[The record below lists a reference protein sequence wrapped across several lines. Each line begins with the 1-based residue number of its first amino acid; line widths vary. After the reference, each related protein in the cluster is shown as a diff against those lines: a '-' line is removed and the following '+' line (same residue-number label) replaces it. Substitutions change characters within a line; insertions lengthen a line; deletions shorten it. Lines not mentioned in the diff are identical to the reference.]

1 MRASYTGW
9 LLALL
14 LGIGLLTPNLV
25 RATHVRAGEITT
37 KRIPNVNGV
46 SGITYEITLT
56 AYYDLKQGVSAAAA
70 AETAFFCFG
79 DGTAGRDVVRLLPIR
94 QLNPNTSVNIYRTI
108 YTYPGPG
115 VYTISGRIENR
126 NDGTRNIQNGASL
139 DVIFSVATTISANA
153 ALGFNTNPILL
164 NPPVDSARIGQKYC
178 HNPAA
183 FDIDGDS
190 LSYRISVPA
199 TTPRD
204 RTSCR
209 FFNAPQYQL
218 PSDVIAPGRT
228 EAGGSPATFTVNPRT
243 GDVCWDAPVE
253 AGQYNYAFVIQ
264 EWRNG
269 VLIGE
274 ITRDVQVIVID
285 ANNRRPLIDPI
296 ADICVEAG
304 TLVTQNIRVTDP
316 DGNRVVVIG
325 FGGPFNRSA
334 DNVPFA
340 TPIVP
345 PAFATLRPDG
355 TSQASP
361 ATSVFSWQTN
371 CTHIRDE
378 PYQITIKATDQP
390 TNRAPA
396 LASFAAF
403 GVQLIGPRPQNLTA
417 RAVTV
422 GNASGRAIQ
431 LNWDNYNCS
440 PVGGTDQLPA
450 RMIIYRKEG
459 CDNRNPPA
467 CFTGILPGYT
477 FIAQVPLTTSTFTDT
492 TGLRRGI
499 SYSYRIVARYP
510 LPVGGESVVSREIC
524 LSLPL
529 LAPVLTNVT
538 VDSTGP
544 AVATGANSRRGV
556 ITVRWTRPLGLN
568 PADGGGPFEY
578 RLFRAPGLTGTSYT
592 QVTAIRTS
600 LQLIA
605 DTVFVDRGLDT
616 QTNAY
621 TYRLDFFVTNPA
633 GQLVR
638 QDASEPASSVRLTTA
653 AVPNRINL
661 SWQATTPWSNDNQ
674 THRIYRSRRGPNGP
688 FNIIAAV
695 PVTGPGTYVY
705 ADLGADTFAADGVTS
720 GILSPDSSYCYR
732 VETVGTY
739 ADQQI
744 RAKTGLLINFSQIQC
759 ASPSDT
765 TRPCP
770 PNLTLDLLNCPTL
783 ATNAFCNQSTYTN
796 TLNWQ
801 YPVQVGG
808 RTCDTRVA
816 SYNIYY
822 ARYEGDP
829 LQKIASVAAPTTT
842 FLHQSLSTVAGCYY
856 VTAVSSKGVES
867 APSNRICKD
876 ICPYL
881 AVPNVFT
888 PNGDGKNDTFQP
900 LDCPRFVESV
910 QFVVYNRWG
919 TKVYESTGPLLNWR
933 GTTQNG
939 NPLPGGVYYYEA
951 TVRFAG
957 LTRNGPV
964 EITKGYVQ
972 LIRDGVSM
980 R

>member
-1 MRASYTGW
+1 M
-9 LLALL
+9 ALL

-25 RATHVRAGEITT
+25 QATHVRAGEITT
-37 KRIPNVNGV
+37 RRLPNVNGV
-46 SGITYEITLT
+46 GGITYEITLT
-56 AYYDLKQGVSAAAA
+56 AYYDLQQGASAAAA
-70 AETAFFCFG
+70 ADDALFCFG
-79 DGTAGRDVVRLLPIR
+79 DGTDGLSVRRESIR
-94 QLNPNTSVNIYRTI
+94 PLNRGTSINIYRTT

-115 VYTISGRIENR
+115 VYAISARIVNR
-126 NDGTRNIQNGASL
+126 NDGTRNIANGASMGTNFF
-139 DVIFSVATTISANA
+139 VTTTISVNT

-164 NPPVDSARIGQKYC
+164 NPPVDTARIGQKYC

-183 FDIDGDS
+183 YDRDGDS
-190 LSYRISVPA
+190 LSYRIATPQFSSDGALCRSLSV
-199 TTPRD
+199 
-204 RTSCR
+204 
-209 FFNAPQYQL
+209 PQYQL
-218 PSDVIAPGRT
+218 PNLIQAPGRN
-228 EAGGSPATFTVNPRT
+228 EAGGTPATFTVNPRT

-316 DGNRVVVIG
+316 DGNRVVVVG

-334 DNVPFA
+334 DNVLFSP
-340 TPIVP
+340 PIVT
-345 PAFATLRPDG
+345 PAFATLTPNG

-371 CTHIRDE
+371 CTQIRNE
-378 PYQITIKATDQP
+378 SFQITIKATDQP

-403 GVQLIGPRPQNLTA
+403 GIQLIGPRPQNLTA
-417 RAVTV
+417 RPVTV
-422 GNASGRAIQ
+422 GNVSGRAIQ

-459 CDNRNPPA
+459 CDNRNPPP
-467 CFTGILPGYT
+467 CTTGILPGYT
-477 FIAQVPLTTSTFTDT
+477 LIGQVPLTTATFTDT

-538 VDSTGP
+538 VDSTGT
-544 AVATGANSRRGV
+544 AVATGGNRRGV

-578 RLFRAPGLTGTSYT
+578 RLFRSPGLTGISYT
-592 QVTAIRTS
+592 QVTAIQTR
-600 LQLIA
+600 LQPIA

-705 ADLGADTFAADGVTS
+705 ADLGADTFAADGITS

-739 ADQQI
+739 TDPQI

-783 ATNAFCNQSTYTN
+783 AANAFCNQSTYTN

-801 YPVQVGG
+801 YPLQVGG
-808 RTCDTRVA
+808 RTCDTRIA

-822 ARYEGDP
+822 ARYEGDL
-829 LQKIASVAAPTTT
+829 LQKIATVAAPTTT

-856 VTAVSSKGVES
+856 VTAVSIKGVES
-867 APSNRICKD
+867 APGNRICKD
-876 ICPYL
+876 ICPYF

-888 PNGDGKNDTFQP
+888 PNGDGKNDVFQP

-919 TKVYESTGPLLNWR
+919 AKVYESAGPLVNWR

-939 NPLPGGVYYYEA
+939 NPLPGGVYYYEVTA
-951 TVRFAG
+951 RFAG

-964 EITKGYVQ
+964 QTTKGYVQ